1 MPENPDRELR
11 LFQEEMR
18 FALEAGYWLVS
29 QGLVIDIETRERW
42 LDVEGDPESQRVA
55 QACLALAK
63 RMRPLR

>member
-1 MPENPDRELR
+1 MPEDPERDLR

-18 FALEAGYWLVS
+18 SALEAGYWLVS

-55 QACLALAK
+55 QACLGRAK
-63 RMRPLR
+63 RMRPLP